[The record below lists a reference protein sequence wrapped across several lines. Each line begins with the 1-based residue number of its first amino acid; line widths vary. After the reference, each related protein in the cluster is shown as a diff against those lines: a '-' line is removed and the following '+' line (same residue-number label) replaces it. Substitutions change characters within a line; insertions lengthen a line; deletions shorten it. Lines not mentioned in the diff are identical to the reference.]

1 MKKLLIAALMIGFG
15 AGVAVERLSGE
26 GEIEAIKAEL
36 DSTVAEVVDKQRELP
51 TKTYSG
57 TVQEVLSARIDDVN
71 EIKVKIEHAK
81 VKSDEVFDKTGQR
94 LELKDRVN
102 VIIHEK
108 LNEDLIE
115 KKKNNNQ
122 IIKWI
127 DELVND
133 PNTYEDPNDPNEV
146 AVFMEFQTIVYQS
159 LQDDGG
165 Y

>member
-51 TKTYSG
+51 NKTYSG
-57 TVQEVLSARIDDVN
+57 TVQEVLTARITDVN
-71 EIKVKIEHAK
+71 DIKVKIEEAK
-81 VKSDEVFDKTGQR
+81 EKSDEIFDRTGQK
-94 LELKDRVN
+94 LELKDRMKEV
-102 VIIHEK
+102 VRVK
-108 LNEDLIE
+108 MQEDLLE

-146 AVFMEFQTIVYQS
+146 AVMMEFQTIVYGA
-159 LQDDGG
+159 LQEDGG